1 MLRLEKF
8 RARGGS
14 QGWAPTAIRE
24 MLHNELYWGRL
35 IWNRTKKAH
44 RRGTKTQ
51 DNRPPEELVI
61 VELPECQ
68 IVSNELWEAAHAA
81 LERRA
86 RVFVPQARAAGQGE
100 PLPQL
105 TPPSPYLLSG
115 LARCAWCGGPM
126 IAMSRHHGR
135 RRGYFYGCANNWK
148 RGPAICRN
156 TVRIPQE
163 ALDRAVVDAMA
174 NALDSELVE
183 AAVEQALTRLSETPQ
198 EEADRRPTLEREIAE
213 ARRQE
218 QRLAD
223 AIAQGTSGDTP
234 PEALITALRA
244 EEMRRKVME
253 QELATQPQPTA
264 VVSLD
269 RVRVAR
275 ELRTRAEDM
284 RGLLLRQPEHAREIL
299 QALLADRVECTPVL
313 VVGAR
318 GYAFTGNG
326 TFGGLLAANTWPT
339 TYGGPNGIRTRVS
352 ALRGPCPGP
361 LDDGAASAGRGLWLG
376 EEDLNLHYG
385 VQSPASYH

>member
-1 MLRLEKF
+1 
-8 RARGGS
+8 
-14 QGWAPTAIRE
+14 
-24 MLHNELYWGRL
+24 
-35 IWNRTKKAH
+35 
-44 RRGTKTQ
+44 
-51 DNRPPEELVI
+51 
-61 VELPECQ
+61 
-68 IVSNELWEAAHAA
+68 
-81 LERRA
+81 
-86 RVFVPQARAAGQGE
+86 
-100 PLPQL
+100 
-105 TPPSPYLLSG
+105 
-115 LARCAWCGGPM
+115 M

-299 QALLADRVECTPVL
+299 
-313 VVGAR
+313 
-318 GYAFTGNG
+318 
-326 TFGGLLAANTWPT
+326 
-339 TYGGPNGIRTRVS
+339 
-352 ALRGPCPGP
+352 
-361 LDDGAASAGRGLWLG
+361 
-376 EEDLNLHYG
+376 
-385 VQSPASYH
+385 